1 MESPRL
7 SRLAAILIQLQSKRL
22 VTSTEMAE
30 KHGVSIRT
38 IYRDIRALEAAG
50 VPVCT
55 EEGRGYSLGEGYRL
69 PPVAFTE
76 AEANA
81 LITAEKFI
89 SRNKDAS
96 LVQNYNEAI
105 TKIKAILRY
114 KDKEKAELLANRIA
128 FFQNYNNVTT
138 SNYLSSVQLAITHS
152 QAIHL
157 QYEAIS
163 TKTTS
168 ERIIEPLALYHT
180 QENWILIAWCRLR
193 KAHREFRLDRILTL
207 QVLDEYFE
215 PHSFDLMTY
224 FKAILEKGNTSQS

>member
-30 KHGVSIRT
+30 KHGVSVRT

-96 LVQNYNEAI
+96 LVRNYNEAI

-114 KDKEKAELLANRIA
+114 KDKDKAELLANRIA

-138 SNYLSSVQLAITHS
+138 SNDLSAVQLAITHS
-152 QAIHL
+152 QAVFIR
-157 QYEAIS
+157 YEAIS
-163 TKTTS
+163 KTTT
-168 ERIIEPLALYHT
+168 ERVIEPLALYHT
-180 QENWILIAWCRLR
+180 QENWILISWCRLR
-193 KAHREFRLDRILTL
+193 KANREFRLDRIQSLR
-207 QVLDEYFE
+207 VLDEYFE
-215 PHSFDLMTY
+215 PHSFDLMAY
-224 FKAILEKGNTSQS
+224 FKAILEKGNTSQP